1 MPPTVRRAAAVV
13 LAAALLLAVAPAR
26 GEPGRPE
33 QTVYVDLLGKGGLY
47 GLGYELRL
55 HGRLSAGAA
64 VSWLAVDRQDAIT
77 LSPYLSWLPA
87 ARRRHAWFVHAG
99 PHIVRI
105 ATRSPVPEWDGPT
118 RTGLGAQLSTGY
130 EHRRGRLLVR
140 GYAMAAVGAGGVAPW
155 IGASL
160 GWRL

>member
-1 MPPTVRRAAAVV
+1 MRCAAVLLLAAAVAGAV
-13 LAAALLLAVAPAR
+13 PQAARAEPPA
-26 GEPGRPE
+26 
-33 QTVYVDLLGKGGLY
+33 QTVYVDLLGKGGVY
-47 GLGYELRL
+47 GLGYELQL
-55 HGRLSAGAA
+55 PGPLSAGAA

-87 ARRRHAWFVHAG
+87 AGRRHAWFVHAG

-105 ATRSPVPEWDGPT
+105 ATRSPVPEWDGDT

-130 EHRRGRLLVR
+130 EHRRGRLVLR
-140 GYAMAAVGAGGVAPW
+140 GYAMAAVGRGGVAPW
-155 IGASL
+155 LGASL